1 MSAPV
6 EALFQPFRLGAL
18 ELPTRVV
25 MAPMTR
31 NFSPGGVPNAKVVEY
46 YRRRAAAGGGRGV
59 RGGPAGRPQGRP
71 GWAPRA
77 RGEGEGGGAA
87 GGLGGR

>member
-46 YRRRAAAGGGRGV
+46 YRRRAGARGGR
-59 RGGPAGRPQGRP
+59 RGPGRPP
-71 GWAPRA
+71 GAPQA
-77 RGEGEGGGAA
+77 PPP
-87 GGLGGR
+87 

>member
-46 YRRRAAAGGGRGV
+46 YRRRGAAGGGRGGS
-59 RGGPAGRPQGRP
+59 GGPP
-71 GWAPRA
+71 GGPKAAPRDA
-77 RGEGEGGGAA
+77 NGPRVYG
-87 GGLGGR
+87 

>member
-31 NFSPGGVPNAKVVEY
+31 NFPP
-46 YRRRAAAGGGRGV
+46 AAYPTPRSSSTTAGAPP
-59 RGGPAGRPQGRP
+59 PAS
-71 GWAPRA
+71 A
-77 RGEGEGGGAA
+77 
-87 GGLGGR
+87 

>member
-46 YRRRAAAGGGRGV
+46 YRRGAAAG
-59 RGGPAGRPQGRP
+59 
-71 GWAPRA
+71 
-77 RGEGEGGGAA
+77 
-87 GGLGGR
+87 

>member
-46 YRRRAAAGGGRGV
+46 YRRRAAGGGRLV
-59 RGGPAGRPQGRP
+59 SGGPTGGPQAAHGFP
-71 GWAPRA
+71 NVPRVY
-77 RGEGEGGGAA
+77 GGGA
-87 GGLGGR
+87 R